1 MRGWGTNMAEE
12 KKQESGGPAAV
23 GGSAGAGAAGVAVPA
38 GSAATGGAGAPPAGP
53 SAPAAAGGSAGPN
66 GPPQLQPLQGTALTI
81 GTIALSLATF
91 MNVLDTSIA
100 NVSIPAISGDL
111 GVSPD
116 QGTWVITSFGVANAI
131 SLPLT
136 GWLTRT
142 FGQVKLFIWSVTLF
156 TIASFLCALA
166 PSLELLILFRVLQG
180 AVAGPM
186 MPLSQALLLSSYPKA
201 KAGAALGMWSIT
213 TLVAPV
219 VGPLL
224 GGWITD
230 NISWPWIFY
239 INVPVGIVA
248 GGATWIIYRSR
259 ETPTMSL
266 PIDKIGLF
274 LLVLWVGALQVLL
287 DKGKDLDW
295 FSSGQ
300 IITLAI
306 VAVVGFT
313 IFLIWELTEK
323 HPVVDL
329 SLFSKRNF
337 AVSTVAM
344 LMAYGLFFGN
354 VVLLPLWLQ
363 QYMGYTATLAGVVLA
378 PVGIFAIF
386 LTPVVAR
393 YTGKA
398 DPRVFVTVSFGVFAL
413 VLFMRQHFNTDATI
427 GTLLVP
433 TLVQGIAMPFF
444 FIPLISLS
452 LSGLAPERIPAA
464 SGLFNFARI
473 TAGSFGTSITT
484 TLWDRRATLHHSQLV
499 EHLTGSDPA
508 SAQALATLQ
517 AGGLGQQQ
525 SYGVLNRL
533 VDQQAFMLSA
543 DDIFYVSGILFIAL
557 ILVIWLAKPEKG
569 GGGAQSKEA
578 ASGAH

>member
-1 MRGWGTNMAEE
+1 MANDENIPANTPPAASA
-12 KKQESGGPAAV
+12 SGGVITTPASV
-23 GGSAGAGAAGVAVPA
+23 GSGAAPARPRQPEPLTGSA
-38 GSAATGGAGAPPAGP
+38 
-53 SAPAAAGGSAGPN
+53 
-66 GPPQLQPLQGTALTI
+66 LLI

-166 PSLELLILFRVLQG
+166 PSLGLLIVFRVIQG

-201 KAGAALGMWSIT
+201 RASAALGMWSMT

-248 GGATWIIYRSR
+248 GVATWTIYKRR
-259 ETPTMSL
+259 ETPTASL
-266 PIDKIGLF
+266 PIDKVGVF
-274 LLVLWVGALQVLL
+274 LLVLWVGALQIML

-295 FSSGQ
+295 FNSPQ
-300 IITLAI
+300 IMILAV
-306 VAVVGFT
+306 VAGVGFT
-313 IFLIWELTEK
+313 IFLIWELTDK

-329 SLFSKRNF
+329 ALFRQRNF
-337 AVSTVAM
+337 LIGTVAM
-344 LMAYGLFFGN
+344 LLAYGLFFGN

-363 QYMGYTATLAGVVLA
+363 QYMGYTAVLAGEVLA
-378 PVGIFAIF
+378 PVGFFAIL

-393 YTGKA
+393 FA
-398 DPRVFVTVSFGVFAL
+398 DRVDPRIFVTVAFGIFAL
-413 VLFMRQHFNTDATI
+413 VLFMRQGFNTDVTLR
-427 GTLLVP
+427 TLLVP
-433 TLVQGIAMPFF
+433 TLIQGIGMAFF
-444 FIPLISLS
+444 FVPLVSMA

-473 TAGSFGTSITT
+473 TAGSFGTSIVTT
-484 TLWDRRATLHHSQLV
+484 VWDRRATLHHAQLV
-499 EHLTGSDPA
+499 EHLTASDPA
-508 SAQALATLQ
+508 ASQAMATLQ
-517 AGGLGQQQ
+517 AGGFGPQQ
-525 SYGVLNRL
+525 SYGLLNRL

-543 DDIFYVSGILFIAL
+543 DDIFFVSGVLFLAL
-557 ILVIWLAKPEKG
+557 ILVVWFARPLKG
-569 GGGAQSKEA
+569 GAAKEA